1 MFFFRRPG
9 FSGSADRR
17 AAAAH
22 GGRRSRR
29 EETALS
35 GAQPSSRVPLQAEA
49 QDLGELS
56 GEESRGADVYERL
69 PHGKCTTR
77 GSFKPC
83 VCYSTAVLFR
93 TNRWHKGNHVSKSFS
108 VSKLNTFQEPQS
120 FHTFTTW
127 DLASSLRF
135 VWVTKNIWKCQQQF
149 LFDQHFNES
158 LCLYT
163 LGGWLI
169 CSRLCVCVC
178 VRMRCLCYETKW
190 LIWSSCCWPI
200 RTVLSPP
207 YRRRLPTWV
216 SHTMRKRILKNV
228 CI

>member
-178 VRMRCLCYETKW
+178 QNE
-190 LIWSSCCWPI
+190 
-200 RTVLSPP
+200 
-207 YRRRLPTWV
+207 V
-216 SHTMRKRILKNV
+216 SLLRNEVAHLKQLLLAHKDCPV
-228 CI
+228 TTLQKKAAYLGESHHEKKDP